1 MQMLN
6 RVKGSIDMFSR
17 ILLLLVLFVAL
28 TIIRPGSFL
37 TADNLSTVIF
47 QQAPFTILMS
57 FGMGMAI
64 ITKGIDKSMASVMI
78 FSTVMSA
85 NFFKNEQYLVGF
97 LVAMAIGIGCGF
109 LNGVLITQVGVA
121 PFIATFG
128 IDFVASGMAYVVYT
142 GTYVYAFPEE
152 FRALTNGTLIPG
164 LPNVALITILVF
176 LILWFLTR
184 KTIFGRGLYSAGF
197 NFEATRLSGINA
209 RRTVTIVY
217 CINGALAALTG
228 ILYMARLNAA
238 DPGSSGSLTLDSM
251 AAALIGGISFGG
263 GKGSVTNAIIG
274 ALIIVFIRNG
284 MNLMNI
290 SINWQSVVIG
300 LVIIISI
307 FYESFIEKIKVH
319 MMNSEMKKLKGA
331 GEHD

>member
-1 MQMLN
+1 MLSRLKSN
-6 RVKGSIDMFSR
+6 IDMLSR
-17 ILLLLVLFVAL
+17 ILLLLVLFATL
-28 TIIRPGSFL
+28 TIIRPGLFL
-37 TADNLSTVIF
+37 TADNLATVIF

-57 FGMGMAI
+57 LGMGLAI
-64 ITKGIDKSMASVMI
+64 LTKGIDKSMASVMI

-85 NFFKNEQYLVGF
+85 NFFKNEQYFLGF
-97 LVAMAIGIGCGF
+97 LLAMSIGIGCGL
-109 LNGVLITQVGVA
+109 LNGILITQVGVA

-142 GTYVYAFPEE
+142 GTYVYAFPEK
-152 FRALTNGTLIPG
+152 FRAITNGMLVSG
-164 LPNVALITILVF
+164 FPNVALITFFVF
-176 LILWFLTR
+176 LLLWFVTR
-184 KTIFGRGLYSAGF
+184 RTIFGRGMYSAGF
-197 NFEATRLSGINA
+197 NFEAARLSGINA
-209 RRTVTIVY
+209 KRTVTIIY

-263 GKGSVTNAIIG
+263 GKGSVTNAVIG

-300 LVIIISI
+300 LVIILSI
-307 FYESFIEKIKVH
+307 FYESFIEQIKVF
-319 MMNSEMKKLKGA
+319 MLNAEMKKLKA
-331 GEHD
+331 AVKQ

>member
-1 MQMLN
+1 MLN
-6 RVKGSIDMFSR
+6 KMKNSLDMLSR
-17 ILLLLVLFVAL
+17 ILLLLVLFAAL
-28 TIIRPGSFL
+28 SIIKPGTFL
-37 TADNLSTVIF
+37 TASNLTTVIF

-85 NFFKNEQYLVGF
+85 NFFKNEQYLLGF
-97 LVAMAIGIGCGF
+97 LVAMTIGIGCGL
-109 LNGVLITQVGVA
+109 LNGILITCVGVA

-128 IDFVASGMAYVVYT
+128 IDFVASGLAYVVYT
-142 GTYVYAFPEE
+142 GTYVYAFPEG
-152 FRALTNGTLIPG
+152 FRALTNGQLIPG
-164 LPNVALITILVF
+164 VPNVALITILTY
-176 LILWFLTR
+176 LILWFVTR
-184 KTIFGRGLYSAGF
+184 KCIFGRAMYSSGF
-197 NFEATRLSGINA
+197 NFKATRLSGSSA
-209 RRTVTIVY
+209 KGVVTMVY
-217 CINGALAALTG
+217 CMNGALAALTG

-263 GKGSVTNAIIG
+263 GKGSVTNAVIG

-290 SINWQSVVIG
+290 SINWQQVVIG
-300 LVIIISI
+300 TVIIISI
-307 FYESFIEKIKVH
+307 FYESLINKIKIY
-319 MMNSEMKKLKGA
+319 MANMEMKKLKTN
-331 GEHD
+331 

>member
-1 MQMLN
+1 MLN
-6 RVKGSIDMFSR
+6 RMKGSLDMFSR
-17 ILLLLVLFVAL
+17 ILLLLVLFVVL
-28 TIIRPGSFL
+28 TIIRPGTFL
-37 TADNLSTVIF
+37 TGENLSTVIF

-85 NFFKNEQYLVGF
+85 NYFKSGEYLLGF
-97 LVAMAIGIGCGF
+97 LVAMTIGVGCGL
-109 LNGVLITQVGVA
+109 LNGILITQVGVA

-128 IDFVASGMAYVVYT
+128 IDFVASGLAYVVYT
-142 GTYVYAFPEE
+142 GTYVYAFPEG
-152 FRALTNGTLIPG
+152 FRALTNGHLIPG
-164 LPNVALITILVF
+164 LPNVALITIIVF
-176 LILWFLTR
+176 LILWFVTR
-184 KTIFGRGLYSAGF
+184 KCIFGRGVYSAGF
-197 NFEATRLSGINA
+197 NFEATRLCGIRA
-209 RRTVTIVY
+209 KRTVTIVY
-217 CINGALAALTG
+217 CLNGALAALTG

-263 GKGSVTNAIIG
+263 GKGSVTNAVIG

-290 SINWQSVVIG
+290 SINWQQVVIG
-300 LVIIISI
+300 MVIVISI
-307 FYESFIEKIKVH
+307 FYESLIHKIKLYLADL
-319 MMNSEMKKLKGA
+319 EMRKLKI
-331 GEHD
+331 

>member
-6 RVKGSIDMFSR
+6 KIKDSLDMFSR

-28 TIIRPGSFL
+28 TIIRPGMFL

-85 NFFKNEQYLVGF
+85 NYFKNEQYLLGF
-97 LVAMAIGIGCGF
+97 LIAMTIGVGCGL
-109 LNGVLITQVGVA
+109 LNGILITQVGVA

-128 IDFVASGMAYVVYT
+128 IDFVASGLAYVVYT
-142 GTYVYAFPEE
+142 GTYVYAFPDS
-152 FRALTNGTLIPG
+152 FRALTNGQLIPG
-164 LPNVALITILVF
+164 LPNVALITLLVF
-176 LILWFLTR
+176 VILWFVTR
-184 KTIFGRGLYSAGF
+184 KCIFGRGMYSAGF
-197 NFEATRLSGINA
+197 NFEATRLSGIKA

-217 CINGALAALTG
+217 CLNGALAALTG

-290 SINWQSVVIG
+290 SINWQQVVIG
-300 LVIIISI
+300 MVIIFSI
-307 FYESFIEKIKVH
+307 FYESMINKIKIH
-319 MMNSEMKKLKGA
+319 MANTEMQKLKN
-331 GEHD
+331 

>member
-1 MQMLN
+1 MLN
-6 RVKGSIDMFSR
+6 RMKGSLDMFSR
-17 ILLLLVLFVAL
+17 ILLLLVLFVVL
-28 TIIRPGSFL
+28 TIIRPGTFL
-37 TADNLSTVIF
+37 TGENLSTVIF

-85 NFFKNEQYLVGF
+85 NYFKSGEYLLGF
-97 LVAMAIGIGCGF
+97 LVAMTIGVGCGL
-109 LNGVLITQVGVA
+109 LNGILITQVGVA

-128 IDFVASGMAYVVYT
+128 IDFVASGLAYVVYT
-142 GTYVYAFPEE
+142 GTYVYAFPEG
-152 FRALTNGTLIPG
+152 FRALTNGHLIPG
-164 LPNVALITILVF
+164 LPNVALITIIVF
-176 LILWFLTR
+176 LILWFVTR
-184 KTIFGRGLYSAGF
+184 KCIFGRGVYSAGF
-197 NFEATRLSGINA
+197 NFEATRLCGISA
-209 RRTVTIVY
+209 KRTVTIVY
-217 CINGALAALTG
+217 CLNGALAALTG

-263 GKGSVTNAIIG
+263 GKGSVTNAVIG

-290 SINWQSVVIG
+290 SINWQQVVIG
-300 LVIIISI
+300 MVIVISI
-307 FYESFIEKIKVH
+307 FYESLIHKIKLYLADL
-319 MMNSEMKKLKGA
+319 EMRKLKI
-331 GEHD
+331 

>member
-1 MQMLN
+1 MLN
-6 RVKGSIDMFSR
+6 KLKNSLDMLSR
-17 ILLLLVLFVAL
+17 ILLLIILFAAL
-28 TIIRPGSFL
+28 SIIRPGSFL
-37 TADNLSTVIF
+37 TLSNLTTVIF

-78 FSTVMSA
+78 FSTVMSS
-85 NFFKNEQYLVGF
+85 NYFKNEQYLTGF
-97 LVAMAIGIGCGF
+97 LIAMAIGVGCGF
-109 LNGVLITQVGVA
+109 LNGFIITHVGVA

-128 IDFVASGMAYVVYT
+128 IDFVASGLAYVVYT
-142 GTYVYAFPEE
+142 GTYVYAFPDS
-152 FRALTNGTLIPG
+152 FRFLTNGYLIPG
-164 LPNVALITILVF
+164 IPNVALITIITYF
-176 LILWFLTR
+176 ILWFVT
-184 KTIFGRGLYSAGF
+184 KKCIFGRGMYSAGF
-197 NFEATRLSGINA
+197 NFEATRLSGSSAKSI
-209 RRTVTIVY
+209 VTMVY

-263 GKGSVTNAIIG
+263 GKGSVTNAVIG

-290 SINWQSVVIG
+290 SINWQQVVIG
-300 LVIIISI
+300 AVIIISI
-307 FYESFIEKIKVH
+307 FHESFINKIKIH
-319 MMNSEMKKLKGA
+319 MVNLEMKKLKA
-331 GEHD
+331 

>member
-1 MQMLN
+1 MLN
-6 RVKGSIDMFSR
+6 RMKDSLDMLSR
-17 ILLLLVLFVAL
+17 IFLLLVLFIVLAMMK
-28 TIIRPGSFL
+28 PGTFL
-37 TADNLSTVIF
+37 TMDNLSAVIL

-85 NFFKNEQYLVGF
+85 NYFKNEQYLLGF
-97 LVAMAIGIGCGF
+97 LIAMSIGVGCGL
-109 LNGVLITQVGVA
+109 LNGILITRVGVA

-128 IDFVASGMAYVVYT
+128 IDFVASGLAYMMYS
-142 GTYVYAFPEE
+142 GTYVYAFPES
-152 FRALTNGTLIPG
+152 FRALTNGRLLFGI
-164 LPNVALITILVF
+164 PNVALITMITYMV
-176 LILWFLTR
+176 LWFVTR
-184 KTIFGRGLYSAGF
+184 KCIFGRGMYSAGF

-209 RRTVTIVY
+209 KRTITIVY
-217 CINGALAALTG
+217 CLNGALAALTG

-263 GKGSVTNAIIG
+263 GKGSITNAVIG

-290 SINWQSVVIG
+290 SINWQQVVIG
-300 LVIIISI
+300 TVIIISI
-307 FYESFIEKIKVH
+307 FYESLIAKIKVY
-319 MMNSEMKKLKGA
+319 MANKEMQKLKN
-331 GEHD
+331 